1 MNSQG
6 VWRSLA
12 VGCAVVAAISAVALA
27 GLLLTY
33 MPGWTPLHLM
43 TMMQVSMTLGVLLL
57 LFLAV
62 IGVVFAIIHFA
73 TGRRADGL
81 SWALRIVGSAS
92 VALGLLMALHGF
104 TAMQTAIAEVGP
116 VRFAVTSSSWAKI
129 ALFFAL
135 GFGPAAIWFWVS
147 RPRL

>member
-1 MNSQG
+1 MKSQG
-6 VWRSLA
+6 VWRGLS
-12 VGCAVVAAISAVALA
+12 VGCAVVAGISAVALA

-33 MPGWTPLHLM
+33 MPGWTPFHLM
-43 TMMQVSMTLGVLLL
+43 AMMHVSMTLGLLLL

-73 TGRRADGL
+73 TGRRAHGL
-81 SWALRIVGSAS
+81 SWVLRSVGSAS

-116 VRFAVTSSSWAKI
+116 VSFAVTSSSWAEI
-129 ALFFAL
+129 ALFFVL